1 MQKNF
6 MEDSEVDVSEV
17 SSLLSRRKNIESKID
32 RLKGRFEE
40 AKRNLEQLEQECVDL
55 GFSGSVDLDKA
66 ISTLEER
73 IKQTYTTLKV
83 EMGELEVKLS
93 TYEV

>member
-1 MQKNF
+1 MRKNF

-17 SSLLSRRKNIESKID
+17 SSLLSRRKGIESKIE

-40 AKRNLEQLEQECVDL
+40 TRRNLTQLEQECVDL
-55 GFSGSVDLDKA
+55 GFSGSADLDKA
-66 ISTLEER
+66 IATLEER
-73 IKQTYTTLKV
+73 IKQTYTALKV

>member
-1 MQKNF
+1 MRKNF

-17 SSLLSRRKNIESKID
+17 SRLLSRRKNIESKID

-40 AKRNLEQLEQECVDL
+40 SKRNLEQLEQECVDL
-55 GFSGSVDLDKA
+55 GFSGSADLDKA
-66 ISTLEER
+66 IATLEER